1 MENEKNKEEIQK
13 PEKPQKKQ
21 GKTLS
26 FSLMNLI
33 IIAAAVL
40 IVLVGGTL
48 FGVNMMLK
56 GIKPQTVQTDSEKDE
71 KESKE
76 DAEKTDSK
84 ENIEDTK
91 EDLLRKAIIS
101 DESDYD
107 YFELSEEDRIITN
120 PLGSPR
126 FVVLRLGFFTFDG
139 KDTED
144 KEEKINIL
152 ENTRLIARMK
162 NTINNEIGNM
172 TEAQIQ
178 ELRPTLPEFI
188 KEKLTPLFLKE
199 KVYLHE
205 VLIIQFVI
213 Q

>member
-1 MENEKNKEEIQK
+1 MDDEKNKDEIQK

-26 FSLMNLI
+26 FSLTNLI
-33 IIAAAVL
+33 IISSVVL
-40 IVLVGGTL
+40 VVLVGGTL

-56 GIKPQTVQTDSEKDE
+56 GIKSQTVHSDSEKAE
-71 KESKE
+71 KESHE
-76 DAEKTDSK
+76 ETEKAGSK
-84 ENIEDTK
+84 DNIENTK

-120 PLGSPR
+120 PLGSSR

-139 KDTED
+139 KDGSK
-144 KEEKINIL
+144 KEAKVNIL

-178 ELRPTLPEFI
+178 DMRPTLPEFI